1 MTGLIF
7 KGVPLLLVGTKL
19 RDRENL
25 KSSKVLPDFPQMFFA
40 GRRKGSLLCLYFLI
54 APSTP
59 LKIQILA
66 KDIHIRL

>member
-7 KGVPLLLVGTKL
+7 KGVPLLLVGSKL

-25 KSSKVLPDFPQMFFA
+25 KSSKVLPDFPQMFFT
-40 GRRKGSLLCLYFLI
+40 GRWKGTLFCLYFLV

-59 LKIQILA
+59 LKIKILV
-66 KDIHIRL
+66 KDNDIRL